1 MSRHSRK
8 DWCLHQVNS
17 SMKIKE
23 IINVPAKKQTAK
35 PQSPGS
41 RGLYLM
47 KNRPVKRYF
56 DKPSYNLKKQ

>member
-1 MSRHSRK
+1 MPRHPRK

-17 SMKIKE
+17 NMKIKE
-23 IINVPAKKQTAK
+23 IINVPTKKQVDK
-35 PQSPGS
+35 PQSAGS

-56 DKPSYNLKKQ
+56 DKPSYNIKKQ